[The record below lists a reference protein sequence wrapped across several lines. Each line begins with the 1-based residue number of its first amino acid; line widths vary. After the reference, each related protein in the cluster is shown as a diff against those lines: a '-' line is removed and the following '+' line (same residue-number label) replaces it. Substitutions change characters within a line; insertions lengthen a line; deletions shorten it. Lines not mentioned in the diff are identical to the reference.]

1 MPTEEWDWEFR
12 GSAQDTFEVLDAHQQ
27 DRLVSKLDEIVEDE
41 WRTPDEYLEPLT
53 GSPYSKLRI
62 GSFRLACSCRHDEQ
76 LLRVYTI
83 ENRSSAYTAD
93 DD

>member
-1 MPTEEWDWEFR
+1 MRSGT
-12 GSAQDTFEVLDAHQQ
+12 GSSGRPPATRFS
-27 DRLVSKLDEIVEDE
+27 RSTTTSRTKLDDIVGDE

-62 GSFRLACSCRHDEQ
+62 GPFRLACSCRHEDR
-76 LLRVYTI
+76 LLVVYSI
-83 ENRSSAYTAD
+83 EHRSGAYKPGD